1 MARLIVDIG
10 VQGNDG
16 TGDSIRESFRKVN
29 SNFTELYAIF
39 GAGGTI
45 KFTSLSDA
53 PSSYGSSQVIMSN
66 GTGTAL
72 TARTLVGGTGVTIDA
87 NSSNNT
93 VTFSATSS
101 LLINQSTPSLGE
113 SLNANLYTI
122 GRLSDPSDALV
133 TQFNAAYASLGVQT
147 TLAQLPVT
155 KGYADSHYV
164 RALNG
169 VVSSAF
175 KSRAQPATPQT
186 SDPDYDPTLTSN
198 YVSTEVMQRKD
209 VVYRGGDTMTGAL
222 TLSDHPAPLAGAGTP
237 NGAGDLQAATK
248 YYVDNNTYSSN
259 INLFVSTTSGDDAQT
274 KTPAGK
280 QGRYWQ
286 YAYKTVG
293 AAALQ
298 ASNLIDLA
306 GTEPGPYKQRIA
318 WTSTTGQATQ
328 SFSTVQSVQLVGG
341 NSAIAGYQDAADL
354 LEANKAFIQ
363 NETIAYLNKKY
374 VNTFVLDTVTY
385 SNILGSILDGVG
397 YDLVFNTTHNS
408 STVAAT
414 LFNTVNANIITNQLT
429 QITDGINY
437 ANKIISTYSYSVTNT
452 QNYIGAVIDAL
463 GYDLV
468 FGSNYQC
475 TQVALS
481 FGSYNTGL
489 TNAEIVAALTD
500 MLNSITQL
508 STVSGSST
516 IINALQSSI
525 TLIDNIITL
534 GTIPAV
540 TFPSQTTSSTGQTNA
555 KNLLLNNIQF
565 IQAEIIAFLKS
576 NYPNVIYNTDTC
588 QRDVKY
594 IVWSLV
600 YDFMY
605 GGNSQSIYAG
615 LQYWRNS
622 SLQIAGTEQTATV
635 AAINYINTIAQAVIT
650 STPPAIIYQTSFLQ
664 YTNTTLTGGAVVSSS
679 ISSNIASVA
688 SIVGSVSKPT
698 PSVTLPTV
706 PSSGSLAD
714 ARTQFTAPA
723 EKSALKSGATTYI
736 NSNGSFSIINNDA
749 INTTINNLF
758 NIITGVLTNGLA
770 SRTAPTYTSPSG
782 ADASINSARAAALA
796 NISFLAEEAYAWAI
810 NQYPSFVPADGVT
823 YFKQHIQ
830 YLVEAVSYDVTYG
843 GNLAS
848 SYAAA
853 QYRINGASVFSPSEL
868 TIQTAA
874 IGYLQNIIA
883 LVITNVTVSPTYQTG
898 VVQTKNI
905 AWGDSLT
912 GGAPQ
917 ANTINDLFNKMIA
930 YIGSYTA
937 IIPVVPSLT
946 GYDTN
951 ALSARSIL
959 VANKTSIVT
968 AVNSY
973 LSATYKGGFSYNE
986 TTCYRDV
993 GYIIDSM
1000 VIDILTGGNYQTVN
1014 AGKSYYKNASA
1025 KSIAI
1030 GTQLTETT
1038 DGIAFAKALGI
1049 QVLNQTTQTRF
1060 QNLYKQVF
1068 SSGTTIATTYTAVS
1082 NGTSITVTFASQAS
1096 APFTNDSIIY
1106 LAGFTPTKFNGLFT
1120 VSGCT
1125 ASSVTVSSTISAD
1138 TAITTGSVNP
1148 VSPSAGAI
1156 NTFTSNMS
1164 TVLNIITN
1172 GLGAVPTATFGT
1184 GIYNINFDNGGNG
1197 YVDQGAPG
1205 DVHIIPAKILLGAT
1219 SGAGGVIVK
1228 YLPNNLSGQD
1238 TIQVRLTRPGFFKVG
1253 EQLDFG
1259 ETVKDLNITIFVESG
1274 IYYEDYPIRLPAN
1287 VSIKGDEF
1295 RRTIM
1300 RPVDR
1305 VSLSPWRKIF
1315 FFRDSVIDAN
1325 LIGLINYTTDY
1336 ASSTTLTI
1344 SGTNNTIVATLG
1356 SGQAQASWIGK
1367 VLVDNASPYP
1377 GQAVVTSISGNTMNC
1392 TVIYQFASKTTYS
1405 SGQWHLYGTYDY
1417 GRHYLSNPL
1426 DINSVALNNKLI
1438 DVLLCNDATRVSNM
1452 TFQGHGGF
1460 AMVLDPEG
1468 QVKTKSPYGQVCSSF
1483 SQSINAKRFAGGQ
1496 FVDGF
1501 TGRLFGNVTNVTNSG
1516 ITVTVTGGINS
1527 GLDVRAPQVPC
1538 VYYVQGNRYQVN
1550 DIISYTQNTD
1560 GSGNVISGTVV
1571 LTIDVSTPFNTAT
1584 FYNTAAIGTSIPSF
1598 SGDMGNKIDA
1608 LTYDL
1613 VFGSNYQTIK
1623 SGLFYLQ
1630 PANQLAGIQQL
1641 FLQSGISQVASLMNS
1656 TTGTVLNGT
1665 NANSSVGTATI
1676 TFAVQGSAPYAVGS
1690 SISVAGF
1697 SPSNFNGTFTVTNC
1711 TTTSVQ
1717 YALAGTY
1724 TQSGL
1729 GTITAVVSTSSKSS
1743 ISANALTVNNII
1755 INGLQAVPALT
1766 FPIPSGTATNTSNAV
1781 AILIANKAFIRSE
1794 IVAWLASNYSTR
1806 AIFNYNAVTF
1816 SRNFGYFIDALTY
1829 DFLYGGNSSVV
1840 DNAQSYWVNGVSQIL
1855 GQESY
1860 YTAALVRLGTIISQ
1874 VVQNTTVTVSPG
1886 NLLSQVTNLSAA
1898 TSTEATTLTG
1908 LNNILID
1915 YVADG
1920 VFNGVA
1926 NGTVRTAPTL
1936 PSGAGYNLSKND
1948 RTLIQNNK
1956 TTIQSSAVTFLN
1968 SGANISINIEMG
1980 GNRSMLAN
1988 DFAMIN
1994 DLGYAIIA
2002 TNGAA
2007 SEQVSTFSY
2016 YCHTHYWSNN
2026 GGQIRSIGGSNA
2038 HGNYGMR
2045 ASGYD
2050 VTELPNAVNLAY
2062 DMVQVARVYK
2072 QGLYASLMTPTA
2084 NTQALAI
2091 YITGWE
2097 YIPPNNAELEID
2109 HTASGG
2115 VITRYL
2121 VSTISH
2127 TVVTINGQNVLQVNL
2142 STAGTNSTVTTGLAY
2157 ALYDGQQVIIRVNQN
2172 IKFFNISNVKPTR
2185 PSTAVQYSDNLS
2197 DIYRII
2203 AYNLTDSTG
2212 EPLPANTAILQADSS
2227 FNYYKFTID
2236 TTNITQLDPA
2246 DSTKTQGSKVGD
2258 NKIAVLQISQ
2268 QSTIDQIN
2276 KGIYITGWGGR
2287 VHRVISYTVPTFIA
2301 TGLYSTYTAV
2311 GSVYTLVVTSVSG
2324 NILLGQILTGNGFN
2338 GTQTVSGVTLSGTS
2352 SITAT
2357 VTLSAPPSGT
2367 PSGTITFGVASNGYI
2382 TIDPNSVY
2390 NNSADG
2396 TAVNAMTYVSSAAGP
2411 TGTSYTAVTF
2421 NVPFRT
2427 ALPVPDSYL
2436 TVSGQSNSSYNGTY
2450 QVLSVVNQTQIT
2462 VSSIAGLSVGMVVTS
2477 LSSGAVVQPSTI
2489 IQSINSVNNTFIVSP
2504 ACWLPYGA
2512 TVTSTLVATLSGI
2525 SITNSG
2531 TQYGS
2536 GIAPTITIT
2545 GGGAINQAIATCT
2558 VANGSIATV
2567 TVVSPGYGYTS
2578 APTITLSYGD
2588 GVLSPVLSSNPT
2600 TNDIINAGIITT
2612 QITLAYP
2619 TAPSSFTSGTTTSIT
2634 GFNSLSGTGP
2644 YLASLNATLTNIPA
2658 AGTYYR
2664 VANNSNPLYNTYAQ
2678 ITGVYS
2684 TTASATSAVTN
2695 GVTLANV
2702 NNLTTTTPIQFTA
2715 NNVQNTTLVAT
2726 DSGGVLTLSSTTG
2739 LSQGRSIIFTS
2750 VTQSDYLTA
2759 TTSTGNYLT
2768 LTTVSG
2774 LLAGEPIVFTSVTQ
2788 TPTLTATTG
2797 VGGLLT
2803 VSSVTGLVVNQPI
2816 VFTAVTQNPTVVST
2830 SSSDNSVTLS
2840 GTAGLSIGSS
2850 FIPTA
2855 VTTTNVT
2862 LTATNSTGNL
2872 ATLSST
2878 SALSQGESIVF
2889 TAVSQTVNLTSTA
2902 TASATLTTGI
2912 VGNGTI
2918 NASAGT
2924 VLTPTGTLVGTPAIG
2939 MVVTGGALTSTSNV
2953 YITAVNQAIFTA
2965 TIGGTI
2971 TVTSS
2976 TGSGAFVCS
2985 AAPYTLYAGM
2995 TVTVTGTIGGITWSG
3010 YTTGTVYVISTTNGS
3025 TGFTLT
3031 STTGVAQTVSSGT
3044 PTGLTFTLNVL
3055 NVTNVASGTLSVGM
3069 LISGTSVT
3077 AGSYIVAFG
3086 SGAGG
3091 TGTYALNLTS
3101 SGSTPTTGTSYTVN
3115 ASTLQTST
3123 AITLTNNLVTVV
3135 STAGMAV
3142 GESFVAAST
3151 VGGITGSTTY
3161 YISQLLANGTQ
3172 LAVSATFGG
3181 ANAPLSNYA
3190 STPVSITTGGS
3201 MGGVIAGTTYY
3212 IASIVTPGSGGTVTL
3227 STSPTLSPVVT
3238 LNQTNSGSSG
3248 WTSVAG
3254 AILGGLTSGTTYYV
3268 VNINSPKV
3276 TLSTSPTLTPTVTL
3290 TNGAAGTSGWTSITN
3305 SIFGGVTS
3313 GTTYYIASINGNQ
3326 ITVSSSF
3333 GTGAISV
3340 TNGAGSWTGLAGSTL
3355 GGVTSGTTYYIK
3367 TINTGTN
3374 QITVTT
3380 DAAGSNVLSVSNSAG
3395 AWSGTGG
3402 SSFGG
3407 LSSGTTYYI
3416 AGINGNTITISS
3428 SSTLTPLVSTT
3439 QSTGGWTAV
3448 SGTIL
3453 GGITSGQIYYV
3464 ASINT
3469 GSSYIQLSTSPSLSP
3484 ILSLN
3489 TASISAS
3496 VNAGPTTGITLSY
3509 PNNPGTWGIQTTYL
3523 SSGSGTVTLSFATQ
3537 VNSPGSGTSI
3547 TISGFTPSG
3556 YNGTATITSV
3566 GTTSSTFVGY
3576 ISGTQLTVTT
3586 LSTGTIVLGQIIT
3599 SLSSTITANTYI
3611 TGFVSGVNGSA
3622 GVYTINISQTVGNI
3636 SSLVSLIGASS
3647 TISYTNATNSAVS
3660 VYGQF
3665 TSATSVTNE
3674 STNGSSTQLGIAK
3687 PFSTSTAATLRLG
3700 YPAAEG
3706 AQITT
3711 RISTCRATSHD
3722 FLNIGTGSYTTTNWP
3737 TVIYGNPA
3745 KSAQQSQEIV
3755 EEGVGRVFYVS
3766 TDQNGIFRVGRFFTV
3781 DQGTGS
3787 VTFSA
3792 SIALS
3797 NLDGLGFKRGVVVSE
3812 FSTDSGMTNNATD
3825 TVSVQSAVRGYID
3838 RRLGLDHG
3846 GSPVAL
3852 TNLIGY
3858 GYLSLGGGL
3867 AMKAS
3872 LNMAGYT
3879 ISNVGTPTIGTD
3891 GANKSY
3897 VDAGLST
3904 VGKLSTLT
3912 DAQISSLTN
3921 GQFLVYDATL
3931 AKWRNASAT
3940 TGDVSLSF
3948 NSVTKLITATIG
3960 SGVITNSQVSTSAGI
3975 VQSKLALNAA
3985 TTRTNATNITQ
3996 ADLGVASFDGS
4007 QFTITNGWVT
4017 HQTSTSAITGIP
4029 LSKLQYIS
4037 NGTILGNLG
4046 SSFASP
4052 TTVTPAQI
4060 VTSAGAIISSNFTA
4074 TGIMTVGYDGTNP
4087 ANNTYSVTGIT
4098 SAGGNGASSILKTG
4112 VSKEIDVGYLKISSY
4127 KALYLN
4133 NTTFT
4138 FTTPGGFDYMTATG
4152 SNATNTSI
4160 ATYGT
4165 LDTSNGTLKSTLFTT
4180 GGSAATGQIIGNWQV
4195 QASSTWD
4202 VTLATLKSLTLDA
4215 GSETTAGT
4223 VRGNWS
4229 LIGASKL
4236 QATYADL
4243 AEFYEGDQEYE
4254 PGTVL
4259 VFGGDKEVTTSTII
4273 NDTRSAGVVTTN
4285 PAYVMNAEQ
4294 TGIKVCIAL
4303 AGRVPCKVVG
4313 RVKKGDMLTTSA
4325 TPGYAVKALN
4335 PTLGAVIGKAL
4346 EDKDYGEAGVIQV
4359 AVGRV

>member
-39 GAGGTI
+39 GADGTI

-53 PSSYGSSQVIMSN
+53 PSSYGGSQVIMSN
-66 GTGTAL
+66 ATGTAL
-72 TARTLVGGTGVTIDA
+72 TARTLVGGSGVTIDA

-93 VTFSATSS
+93 VTFNATAS
-101 LLINQSTPSLGE
+101 LLINQTTPSLGQ

-122 GRLSDPSDALV
+122 GRLSDPSQTLV
-133 TQFNAAYASLGVQT
+133 NQFNAAYASLGIQT

-164 RALNG
+164 QALNG
-169 VVSSAF
+169 VVASAF
-175 KSRAQPATPQT
+175 KSRAQPTTPQT
-186 SDPDYDPTLTSN
+186 SDPDYDATLTSN

-222 TLSDHPAPLAGAGTP
+222 TLNDHPSPLAGAGTP
-237 NGAGDLQAATK
+237 NGASDLQAATK

-259 INLFVSTTSGDDAQT
+259 VNLFVSTTSGDDAQT

-318 WTSTTGQATQ
+318 WTSITGQATQ
-328 SFSTVQSVQLVGG
+328 TFSTIQSVVLTGG
-341 NSAIAGYQDAADL
+341 NSGVAGYQDAADL
-354 LEANKAFIQ
+354 LEANKSFIQ

-374 VNTFVLDTVTY
+374 VNTFVLDTVAY
-385 SNILGSILDGVG
+385 SNILGNIIDGIG
-397 YDLVFNTTHNS
+397 YDLVFGTTHNS
-408 STVAAT
+408 SAVAAT

-429 QITDGINY
+429 QLTDGISY

-452 QNYIGAVIDAL
+452 QTYIGAVIDAL

-475 TQVALS
+475 IQVALGFS
-481 FGSYNTGL
+481 SYNTGL
-489 TNAEIVAALTD
+489 TNAEIVAALGD
-500 MLNSITQL
+500 MFNSISQL
-508 STVSGSST
+508 ASVTGSST
-516 IINALQSSI
+516 IINALQASI
-525 TLIDNIITL
+525 TLIDNIITTGAL
-534 GTIPAV
+534 PAV
-540 TFPSQTTSSTGQTNA
+540 SFPSQSTNSVGQTNA

-576 NYPNVIYNTDTC
+576 NYPDVIYNSDTC
-588 QRDVKY
+588 KRDVKY
-594 IVWSLV
+594 IVWSLI

-622 SLQIAGTEQTATV
+622 SLQIAGTEQAATV
-635 AAINYINTIAQAVIT
+635 AAINYINTLAQAVIT
-650 STPPAIIYQTSFLQ
+650 STPPAVVYQTSFLQ
-664 YTNTTLTGGAVVSSS
+664 YTNTTLTGGSVASSS

-698 PSVTLPTV
+698 PSITLPTV
-706 PSSGSLAD
+706 PGTGSLSD
-714 ARTQFTAPA
+714 ARTAFTSNA
-723 EKSALKSGATTYI
+723 EKAVLKTAATNFI
-736 NSNGSFSIINNDA
+736 NSNGSFSIINNDTV
-749 INTTINNLF
+749 NTTINNLF
-758 NIITGVLTNGLA
+758 SLINNVLINGIA
-770 SRTAPTYTSPSG
+770 SRSTPTYISPAGSVTSIT
-782 ADASINSARAAALA
+782 AARTAALD
-796 NISFLAEEAYAWAI
+796 NLEFLKEEVYAWTI
-810 NQYPSFVPADGVT
+810 NQYPSFVPADGVA
-823 YFKQHIQ
+823 YFKRHIQ
-830 YLVEAVSYDVTYG
+830 YLVEAVCYDVTYG

-848 SYAAA
+848 IYASN
-853 QYRINGASVFSPSEL
+853 QYRINGVSVFSNTEL
-868 TIQTAA
+868 AIQVAA
-874 IGYLQNIIA
+874 IGHLQNIIA
-883 LVITNVTVSPTYQTG
+883 LVTSNVAVDPVYSSTAQVRSSSYIDG
-898 VVQTKNI
+898 S
-905 AWGDSLT
+905 G
-912 GGAPQ
+912 Q
-917 ANTINDLFNKMIA
+917 AVIINTLFNKIIT
-930 YIGSYTA
+930 YVNSNLT
-937 IIPVVPSLT
+937 IIPVLPSLT
-946 GYDTN
+946 GYDSN
-951 ALSARSIL
+951 ALAAQGIL
-959 VANKTSIVT
+959 VTNKLSIVNQ
-968 AVNSY
+968 VNTY
-973 LSATYKGGFSYNE
+973 LSSTYKGGFSYNE

-993 GYIIDSM
+993 GYIIDAM
-1000 VIDILTGGNYQTVN
+1000 AIDILTGGNYQTVN

-1049 QVLNQTTQTRF
+1049 QVLNQTVQTRF
-1060 QNLYKQVF
+1060 QDLYKQIF
-1068 SSGTTIATTYTAVS
+1068 SRGSATVVTYSAVS
-1082 NGTSITVTFASQAS
+1082 TGSNITVTFATKAS
-1096 APFTNDSIIY
+1096 VPYTIGDIIY
-1106 LAGFTPTKFNGLFT
+1106 LSGFTPSTFNGLFT
-1120 VSGCT
+1120 VSDCT
-1125 ASSVTVSSTISAD
+1125 TSSVTVTSSISAG
-1138 TAITTGSVNP
+1138 TAITAGSITP
-1148 VSPSAGAI
+1148 LSPSVGAV
-1156 NTFTSNMS
+1156 NTFTANMS

-1228 YLPNNLSGQD
+1228 YIPNNLASQD
-1238 TIQVRLTRPGFFKVG
+1238 TIQVRLTRPGFFTVG

-1274 IYYEDYPIRLPAN
+1274 VYYEDYPIRLPAN

-1300 RPVDR
+1300 RPIDR

-1325 LIGLINYTTDY
+1325 LIGLINYSTDY

-1367 VLVDNASPYP
+1367 VLVDNTNPNP

-1392 TVIYQFASKTTYS
+1392 TVIYQFAAKTTYAT
-1405 SGQWHLYGTYDY
+1405 GNWHLYGTYDY

-1426 DINSVALNNKLI
+1426 DITSIALNNKLI

-1483 SQSINAKRFAGGQ
+1483 TQSTNSKRFAGGQ

-1501 TGRLFGNVTNVTNSG
+1501 AGRLFGNVTNVANSG

-1550 DIISYTQNTD
+1550 DIVSYTQNTD
-1560 GSGNVISGTVV
+1560 GSGNVVSGTVV
-1571 LTIDVSTPFNTAT
+1571 LTIDVSTPFDTAT
-1584 FYNTAAIGTSIPSF
+1584 FYNTTANGTIPSF

-1630 PANQLAGIQQL
+1630 SANTVAGIQSL
-1641 FLQSGISQVASLMNS
+1641 FLQSGINQTASLMNS
-1656 TTGTVLNGT
+1656 TAGTVLTGT
-1665 NANSSVGTATI
+1665 NATSSGGVAQI
-1676 TFAVQGSAPYAVGS
+1676 TFAAQGSAPYAVGS
-1690 SISVAGF
+1690 SIRVAGF
-1697 SPSNFNGTFTVTNC
+1697 SPNNFNGTFTVTAC

-1717 YALAGTY
+1717 YALTGTW
-1724 TQSGL
+1724 TQSAL
-1729 GTITAVVSTSSKSS
+1729 GTVTAVVSASSQSS
-1743 ISANALTVNNII
+1743 ISANALTINNII
-1755 INGLQAVPALT
+1755 VNGLQAVPALT

-1829 DFLYGGNSSVV
+1829 DFLYGGNSSVY
-1840 DNAQSYWVNGVSQIL
+1840 DSAKSYWVNGVSQIL

-1860 YTAALVRLGTIISQ
+1860 YTAALVRLGTIVSQ

-1886 NLLSQVTNLSAA
+1886 NLLSQTTNLSAA
-1898 TSTEATTLTG
+1898 TSTEATTLVN
-1908 LNNILID
+1908 LNKILID

-1920 VFNGVA
+1920 VFDGVA
-1926 NGTVRTAPTL
+1926 TGTVRTNPTL
-1936 PSGAGYNLSKND
+1936 PSTAGYNLSKND
-1948 RTLIQNNK
+1948 RILIQNNK

-1994 DLGYAIIA
+1994 DLAYAIVC
-2002 TNGAA
+2002 TNGGV
-2007 SEQVSTFSY
+2007 SEQVSTFTY
-2016 YCHTHYWSNN
+2016 YCHTHYWANN

-2084 NTQALAI
+2084 TTQALAI

-2115 VITRYL
+2115 VIVRYL

-2157 ALYDGQQVIIRVNQN
+2157 ALYDGQQVILRVNQN
-2172 IKFFNISNVKPTR
+2172 IKFYNISNVKPTR

-2212 EPLPANTAILQADSS
+2212 EPLPANTAILQADAS

-2236 TTNITQLDPA
+2236 TANITQLDPS
-2246 DSTKTQGSKVGD
+2246 DSSKTQGSRVGD
-2258 NKIAVLQISQ
+2258 NKISVLQISQ

-2287 VHRVISYTVPTFIA
+2287 VHRVISYTVPTFVA

-2324 NILLGQILTGNGFN
+2324 NITLGQILTGTGFN
-2338 GTQTVSGVTLSGTS
+2338 GTQTVTGVTLSGTS

-2357 VTLSAPPSGT
+2357 VTISSAASGT
-2367 PSGTITFGVASNGYI
+2367 PSGTITFGVAASGYI
-2382 TIDPNSVY
+2382 TIDPNSIY

-2427 ALPVPDSYL
+2427 ALPLPDSYL
-2436 TVSGQSNSSYNGTY
+2436 TVTGQSNSSYNGTY

-2462 VSSIAGLSVGMVVTS
+2462 VSTVAGLSVGMVVTS
-2477 LSSGAVVQPSTI
+2477 LSTGAVVQPSTI
-2489 IQSINSVNNTFIVSP
+2489 IQSINTNNNTFIVSP

-2525 SITNSG
+2525 SITNAG

-2536 GIAPTITIT
+2536 GVAPTITIT

-2558 VANGSIATV
+2558 VANGSISTV

-2588 GVLSPVLSSNPT
+2588 GSLSPVLSSSPT
-2600 TNDIINAGIITT
+2600 TNDIINAGAITT
-2612 QITLAYP
+2612 QVTLAYP
-2619 TAPSSFTSGTTTSIT
+2619 TAPGNFNNGTTTSVT
-2634 GFNSLSGTGP
+2634 GFNSLTGTGP
-2644 YLASLNATLTNIPA
+2644 YLANLNLTLTSIPA

-2664 VANNSNPLYNTYAQ
+2664 VTNNSNPLYNTYAQ

-2684 TTASATSAVTN
+2684 TTASATNSGTN
-2695 GVTLANV
+2695 GVTLSSV
-2702 NNLTTTTPIQFTA
+2702 SNLAAYLPIQFTA
-2715 NNVQNTTLVAT
+2715 NSVQNTVLTAT
-2726 DSGGVLTLSSTTG
+2726 DNSGVLTLSSTAG
-2739 LSQGRSIIFTS
+2739 LLQGRSIIFTA
-2750 VTQSDYLTA
+2750 VTQNDLLTS

-2768 LTTVSG
+2768 LSTVSG
-2774 LLAGEPIVFTSVTQ
+2774 LLIGEPIVFTSVTQ
-2788 TPTLTATTG
+2788 TPTLTATTSA
-2797 VGGLLT
+2797 GGLLT

-2816 VFTAVTQNPTVVST
+2816 VFTSVTQTPTVIST

-2840 GTAGLSIGSS
+2840 GTSGLSIGSS
-2850 FIPTA
+2850 FIPTV
-2855 VTTTNVT
+2855 VTTTSVT
-2862 LTATNSTGNL
+2862 LNSISASGNL

-2878 SALSQGESIVF
+2878 AALTQGESIVF
-2889 TAVSQTVNLTSTA
+2889 TAVSQTVNLTATA
-2902 TASATLTTGI
+2902 TSTATLTTGI
-2912 VGNGTI
+2912 IGNGTI

-2924 VLTPTGTLVGTPAIG
+2924 ILTPTGTLVGTPAIG
-2939 MVVTGGALTSTSNV
+2939 MVVTGGSLTSTSGV
-2953 YITAVNQAIFTA
+2953 YITAVNQTTFTA
-2965 TIGGTI
+2965 SIGGTI

-2976 TGSGAFVCS
+2976 SGSGAFVCS

-2995 TVTVTGTIGGITWSG
+2995 TVTVTGTIGGITWTG

-3069 LISGTSVT
+3069 LITGTSVT
-3077 AGSYIVAFG
+3077 AGSYIVSQG

-3091 TGTYALNLTS
+3091 IGTYALNVSS

-3115 ASTLQTST
+3115 TSTLQTST
-3123 AITLTNNLVTVV
+3123 AITLTNNLVTVT

-3142 GESFVAAST
+3142 GETFVAAST

-3172 LAVSATFGG
+3172 LAVSGSFGG

-3212 IASIVTPGSGGTVTL
+3212 IASISGSQVTL
-3227 STSPTLSPVVT
+3227 SVSPTLSPIVT
-3238 LNQTNSGSSG
+3238 LTQTNSGTSG

-3254 AILGGLTSGTTYYV
+3254 GVVGGLTSGTTYYV

-3276 TLSTSPTLTPTVTL
+3276 TLSTSSTLTPTLSL
-3290 TNGAAGTSGWTSITN
+3290 TNGSAGASGWTSITN
-3305 SIFGGVTS
+3305 SILGGVTS
-3313 GTTYYIASINGNQ
+3313 GQTYYIASINGNQ

-3340 TNGAGSWTGLAGSTL
+3340 TNGAGSWTGVAGSTL
-3355 GGVTSGTTYYIK
+3355 GGVASGTTYYIK
-3367 TINTGTN
+3367 TINSGTN

-3380 DAAGSNVLSVSNSAG
+3380 DAAGVNVLSVSNSAG
-3395 AWSGTGG
+3395 LWTGTGG

-3407 LSSGTTYYI
+3407 LSSGSTYYI
-3416 AGINGNTITISS
+3416 AGISGNTITISS
-3428 SSTLTPLVSTT
+3428 SSSLTPLVSTT
-3439 QSTGGWTAV
+3439 QSSGAWTGV

-3453 GGITSGQIYYV
+3453 GGITSGQIYYI
-3464 ASINT
+3464 ASVNSV
-3469 GSSYIQLSTSPSLSP
+3469 SSYVQLSTSPSLSP
-3484 ILSLN
+3484 VLN
-3489 TASISAS
+3489 LTTASISAS
-3496 VNAGPTTGITLSY
+3496 VNAGPITSMTLSY

-3537 VNSPGSGTSI
+3537 SNSPGVNTNI
-3547 TISGFTPSG
+3547 TVSGFTPGG
-3556 YNGTATITSV
+3556 YNGPATITAV
-3566 GTTSSTFVGY
+3566 GSTSSTFVGY
-3576 ISGTQLTVTT
+3576 ISGTSLIITNLT
-3586 LSTGTIVLGQIIT
+3586 TGTVVLGQIIT
-3599 SLSSTITANTYI
+3599 SLSTSILSNTYI
-3611 TGFVSGVNGSA
+3611 TAFVSGVNGGA
-3622 GVYTINISQTVGNI
+3622 GTYTINNSQTVGNI
-3636 SSLVSLIGASS
+3636 SSLVSMIAASS
-3647 TISYTNATNSAVS
+3647 TISFTNATNSAVS

-3665 TSATSVTNE
+3665 TAITSVINE
-3674 STNGSSTQLGIAK
+3674 STNGTSNQLGIAK

-3745 KSAQQSQEIV
+3745 KSVQQSQEIL

-3812 FSTDSGMTNNATD
+3812 FSTDSSMTNNATD

-3846 GSPVAL
+3846 GSTVAL

-3867 AMKAS
+3867 GMKGS
-3872 LNMAGYT
+3872 LNMSGYT
-3879 ISNVGTPTIGTD
+3879 IKNVGTPEIGTD

-3897 VDAGLST
+3897 VDAGLSQ

-3912 DAQISSLTN
+3912 DAQISDLAN
-3921 GQFLVYDATL
+3921 GQLLVYDATL
-3931 AKWRNASAT
+3931 TKWRNASAT
-3940 TGDVSLSF
+3940 TGDVAISF
-3948 NSVTKLITATIG
+3948 NSVTKAITHTIAA
-3960 SGVITNSQVSTSAGI
+3960 GVIVNSQVSASAAI
-3975 VQSKLALNAA
+3975 AQSKLAMTAA
-3985 TTRTNATNITQ
+3985 STRTNATSIAQ
-3996 ADLGVASFDGS
+3996 ADLGLASFDSS
-4007 QFTITNGWVT
+4007 QFTSTNGWIT
-4017 HQTSTSAITGIP
+4017 HLTSTSAITGIP
-4029 LSKLQYIS
+4029 LTKLQYIS

-4052 TTVTPAQI
+4052 TTVTASQV
-4060 VTSAGAIISSNFTA
+4060 VTSAGGIINSSFA
-4074 TGIMTVGYDGTNP
+4074 GSGVMSVVYDGTNT
-4087 ANNTYSVTGIT
+4087 ANNVYGVTSVT

-4112 VSKEIDVGYLKISSY
+4112 TSKEIDVGYLKISSY

-4152 SNATNTSI
+4152 SNATNTNI

-4202 VTLATLKSLTLDA
+4202 VTLATLKSLTLTTGGD
-4215 GSETTAGT
+4215 TTAGT
-4223 VRGNWS
+4223 IQGNWS
-4229 LIGASKL
+4229 LVGASKL

-4243 AEFYEGDQEYE
+4243 AEFYEGDREYE

-4259 VFGGDKEVTTSTII
+4259 VFGGDKEVTTTVMI

-4303 AGRVPCKVVG
+4303 AGRVPVKVVG

-4325 TPGYAVKALN
+4325 TPGYAVKALS